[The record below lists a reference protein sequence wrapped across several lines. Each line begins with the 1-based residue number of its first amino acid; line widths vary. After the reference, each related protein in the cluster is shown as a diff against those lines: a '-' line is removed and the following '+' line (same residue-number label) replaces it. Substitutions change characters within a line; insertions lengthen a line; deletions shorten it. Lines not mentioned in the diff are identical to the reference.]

1 MKLKLKLMPIMN
13 YRKALINQVFSIKE
27 YKPFKQGV
35 RGSNPRWSTK
45 KRDGQ
50 QAVSFAAVLP
60 VENPGHECEIA
71 GCRFSGE
78 AIAIKIKAF
87 PRKARQ
93 KAGVRIP
100 AGAPTQNRL
109 KRGGFAMFCTF
120 FRSFFRLRSCRI

>member
-1 MKLKLKLMPIMN
+1 MKAKKV
-13 YRKALINQVFSIKE
+13 LINQLLLTKE
-27 YKPFKQGV
+27 VRPFKQGV

-109 KRGGFAMFCTF
+109 KRGGF
-120 FRSFFRLRSCRI
+120 LRI

>member
-1 MKLKLKLMPIMN
+1 MPVENPGHECEIAGCRFSGEAIDIKIKAFP
-13 YRKALINQVFSIKE
+13 RKARQ
-27 YKPFKQGV
+27 KPGFESPLEHQ
-35 RGSNPRWSTK
+35 

-109 KRGGFAMFCTF
+109 KRGGF
-120 FRSFFRLRSCRI
+120 LRI